1 LRKANEGSTII
12 QLNDAFFGLSCMH
25 AYHGGIM
32 VVLTAA
38 QAFERETETQDV
50 CGPRRP
56 SVMAGTVPCGVA
68 RA

>member
-32 VVLTAA
+32 VPPAA
-38 QAFERETETQDV
+38 QAFERGTETQDV
-50 CGPRRP
+50 YDPRRP
-56 SVMAGTVPCGVA
+56 SVMAGAVPCGVA